1 MSFLTPRLPLS
12 RNFIT
17 GYALIGDYVS
27 LVKQNF
33 KNLLLTVPGERIMNP
48 DFGVGLKRFLFE
60 NDNPLVYDSVAE
72 AIRTQIS
79 KYLPYIEIKDIIFNS
94 SAGDPSLPDN
104 TMYVRVEYRIIPL
117 ELNDAIDIT
126 GAIN

>member
-1 MSFLTPRLPLS
+1 MPFLTPRLPLS

-33 KNLLLTVPGERIMNP
+33 KNLLLTVPGERMMIPN
-48 DFGVGLKRFLFE
+48 FGIGLKRFLFE
-60 NDNPLVYDSVAE
+60 NDNPLVYDGVAE
-72 AIRTQIS
+72 RIREQVE
-79 KYLPYIEIKDIIFNS
+79 KYLPYIAINDIIFNS
-94 SAGDPSLPDN
+94 SAIDSSLQDN
-104 TMYVRVEYRIIPL
+104 TLYVRVEYRIIPL

>member
-1 MSFLTPRLPLS
+1 MPFLTPRLPLS
-12 RNFIT
+12 RNLIT

-33 KNLLLTVPGERIMNP
+33 KNLLLTVPGERMMNP

-60 NDNPLVYDSVAE
+60 NDSPLVYDSVAE
-72 AIRTQIS
+72 AIRTQVS

-117 ELNDAIDIT
+117 ELSDAIDIT

>member
-12 RNFIT
+12 RNLIT

-33 KNLLLTVPGERIMNP
+33 KNLLLTVPGEKMMNP
-48 DFGVGLKRFLFE
+48 DFGVGLRRFLFE

-72 AIRTQIS
+72 RIRTQIG

-117 ELNDAIDIT
+117 ELNDAIDIS
-126 GAIN
+126 GVIN

>member
-1 MSFLTPRLPLS
+1 MSFLTPKLPLS

-33 KNLLLTVPGERIMNP
+33 KNLLLTVPGERMMNP
-48 DFGVGLKRFLFE
+48 NFGVGLKRFLFE

-72 AIRTQIS
+72 KIREQVK
-79 KYLPYIEIKDIIFNS
+79 KYLPYIEINDIIFNS
-94 SAGDPSLPDN
+94 FDQDSSVQPNKL
-104 TMYVRVEYRIIPL
+104 YVRVEYRIVPL
-117 ELNDAIDIT
+117 ELSDAIDIT
-126 GAIN
+126 GVIN

>member
-1 MSFLTPRLPLS
+1 MPFLTPRLPLN

-27 LVKQNF
+27 LVKQNL
-33 KNLLLTVPGERIMNP
+33 KNLLLTVPGERMMNP

-60 NDNPLVYDSVAE
+60 NDNPLVYDGIAE
-72 AIRTQIS
+72 RIREQVR
-79 KYLPYIEIKDIIFNS
+79 KYLPYIAINDIFFNS
-94 SAGDPSLPDN
+94 SAIDSSLQDN
-104 TMYVRVEYRIIPL
+104 TLYVRVEYRIIPL

-126 GAIN
+126 GTIN